1 MRLYS
6 GIAEEFVLEVQ
17 RNQIAQRLE
26 TAFFDYYRYSP
37 HRSEVASW
45 RNSLSAMAHALNL
58 GKLKKQGIILEY
70 ELPLSSKRLDCLVC
84 GVDGA
89 GDSNAVIVELKQWE
103 ACASSEI
110 EKVVVWLG
118 GKHRAV

>member
-37 HRSEVASW
+37 PRNVVSSW

-58 GKLKKQGIILEY
+58 GRLKKQGIILEY

-84 GVDGA
+84 GEDGE
-89 GDSNAVIVELKQWE
+89 GDSRAVIVELKQWE
-103 ACASSEI
+103 TGGPSEI
-110 EKVVVWLG
+110 DKVVVWLG
-118 GKHRAV
+118 G